1 MSSFTA
7 IRAVTD
13 TLATL
18 LDQEL
23 GIATERNIPPH
34 QINVNTPLVSIFLY
48 RVEANPFLGNL
59 EWQATGATQLQAP
72 PFGLNLQYLITP
84 YGQDLSQDQQT
95 LGELLRVFHERAV
108 IRPGD
113 PALSPDLATMTE
125 ELRIV
130 PHQLPLADALEIW
143 KAFNNNTPYRL
154 AVTYEVSTVVIDS
167 GVTRN
172 VTRVQERHLDVSTL
186 R

>member
-34 QINVNTPLVSIFLY
+34 QLNVMTPLVSIFLY
-48 RVEANPFLGNL
+48 RVESNPFFTNL
-59 EWQATGATQLQAP
+59 EWQPATATQLVAP

-84 YGQDLSQDQQT
+84 YGPDLSEIQQT
-95 LGELLRVFHERAV
+95 LGEVLRVFHEHAV
-108 IRPGD
+108 IRPGH

-125 ELRIV
+125 ELKIV
-130 PHQLPLADALEIW
+130 PHQLPLADALELW

-154 AVTYEVSTVVIDS
+154 AVTYEVAAVVIDS
-167 GVTRN
+167 TVTRN

-186 R
+186 S